1 MPSTSVSKASRSSGS
16 VTLAART
23 TSSTSYQ
30 VSRRWATSSAR
41 RSFGRHA
48 SVAVCRYGL
57 GVAIAPELAVVD
69 TSTSPDASGTRLVR
83 LTDSAH
89 TRRGYATR
97 RTTDPNPFLPQAI
110 ALPHTAAAAL
120 PERGEGE
127 CPVVTG

>member
-1 MPSTSVSKASRSSGS
+1 M
-16 VTLAART
+16 
-23 TSSTSYQ
+23 
-30 VSRRWATSSAR
+30 
-41 RSFGRHA
+41 
-48 SVAVCRYGL
+48 
-57 GVAIAPELAVVD
+57 AIAPELAVVD

-83 LTDSAH
+83 LTDSTH

-110 ALPHTAAAAL
+110 ALLHTAAAAL